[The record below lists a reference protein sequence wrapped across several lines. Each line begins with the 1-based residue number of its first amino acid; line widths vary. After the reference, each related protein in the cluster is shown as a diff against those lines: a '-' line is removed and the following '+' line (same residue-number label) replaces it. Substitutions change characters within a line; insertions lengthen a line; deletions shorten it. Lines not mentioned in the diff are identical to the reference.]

1 MKTYRVAILGCR
13 DRGGHAARAYHA
25 HARTEVVG
33 LCDLVEERLNGLG
46 DELGVDARYTD
57 LDAMIEE
64 AEPDV
69 VAIPTG
75 TEFHFP
81 LCMRV
86 LEHGVDI
93 DVEKPVTIDLEQA
106 DTLAARSKEAGA
118 RIAVHHQQRVSPTL
132 LAAQAALDEGRIGRL
147 RYIYA
152 SGKGYYGGYGVMN
165 IAVHTLNFVTKLAGP
180 CRSVS
185 ATAVT
190 NGRSITPEDV
200 VPSPSGMG
208 TIAGENI
215 TAVLEFDDNVTAS
228 LLQHRFPEVDTSG
241 SGMEIYGTEGR
252 VHWSN
257 AGVWIL
263 PNPHFRPDG
272 EHDRWEPLE
281 TSVPDGFDPDG
292 IAKLEEYCYVDE
304 YVKALD
310 EGREHES
317 NIAEAHHVLEIM
329 MGIFESAAYR
339 RRIDLPQAG
348 RDHPLLRWRGEH
360 GLGEPAPMPRD
371 YYDWLAAEDRRL
383 GRG

>member
-13 DRGGHAARAYHA
+13 DRGGHAARAYDA

-33 LCDLVEERLNGLG
+33 LCDLVEERLNALG
-46 DELGVDARYTD
+46 DEIGVDARYTD
-57 LDAMIEE
+57 LDAMIEQVQ
-64 AEPDV
+64 PDI

-106 DTLAARSKEAGA
+106 DTLAARAKEVGS
-118 RIAVHHQQRVSPTL
+118 RIAVHHQGRVSPTL
-132 LAAQAALDEGRIGRL
+132 RAARAALDEGRIGRL
-147 RYIYA
+147 RYIYS
-152 SGKGYYGGYGVMN
+152 SGKGYYGGYGIMN
-165 IAVHTLNFVTKLAGP
+165 IAVHSLNNVAMLAGP

-190 NGRSITPEDV
+190 AGRSITPEDV
-200 VPSPSGMG
+200 VPSPTGMG

-228 LLQHRFPEVDTSG
+228 LLHHRFPEVDTSG

-252 VHWSN
+252 LYWSHS
-257 AGVWIL
+257 GVWIL

-281 TSVPDGFDPDG
+281 TRVPDGFDPEGTARLD
-292 IAKLEEYCYVDE
+292 EYCYVDE
-304 YVKALD
+304 YVRALD

-317 NIAEAHHVLEIM
+317 NMAAAHHVLEIM

-339 RRIDLPQAG
+339 RRIDLPQSG
-348 RDHPLLRWRGEH
+348 RDHPLVRWRREH
-360 GLGEPAPMPRD
+360 GLGDPSPMPRP
-371 YYDWLAAEDRRL
+371 YDEWLEAEDRRL
-383 GRG
+383 GRS

>member
-13 DRGGHAARAYHA
+13 DRGGHVGRAYRA
-25 HARTEVVG
+25 HPRTEVVG
-33 LCDLVEERLNGLG
+33 LCDTVVERLNGLG
-46 DELGVDARYTD
+46 DELGVSARYTD

-64 AEPDV
+64 VRPDV

-75 TEFHFP
+75 TEFHYP

-93 DVEKPVTIDLEQA
+93 DVEKPVTIDLEQV
-106 DTLAARSKEAGA
+106 DTLVARAKEVGS
-118 RIAVHHQQRVSPTL
+118 RIAVHHQQRVAPPL
-132 LAAQAALDEGRIGRL
+132 RAAQAAIDDGRIGRL

-152 SGKGYYGGYGVMN
+152 SGKGYYGGYGIMN

-185 ATAVT
+185 TTALT
-190 NGRSITPEDV
+190 NGHSITPEDV

-208 TIAGENI
+208 MIAGENI
-215 TAVLEFDDNVTAS
+215 TAVMEFDDNVTAT
-228 LLQHRFPEVDTSG
+228 LLQHRFPEVDSTG
-241 SGMEIYGTEGR
+241 SMMEIYGTEGR
-252 VHWSN
+252 LYWAYNS
-257 AGVWIL
+257 AWIL
-263 PNPHFRPDG
+263 PVPHFRPDG

-281 TSVPDGFDPDG
+281 TQVPAGYDPNST
-292 IAKLEEYCYVDE
+292 AKLEEYCYVDE
-304 YVKALD
+304 YVNALD

-317 NIAEAHHVLEIM
+317 NVEAARRVLEIM

-339 RRIDLPQAG
+339 RRVELPQAG
-348 RDHPLLRWRGEH
+348 RDHPLRRWRKEH
-360 GLGEPAPMPRD
+360 GLDEPETMPRD
-371 YYDWLAAEDRRL
+371 YYEWLAAEDRRL

>member
-64 AEPDV
+64 VRPDV

-93 DVEKPVTIDLEQA
+93 DVEKPVTIDLQQA
-106 DTLAARSKEAGA
+106 DTLAARAKEAGA

-132 LAAQAALDEGRIGRL
+132 RAAQAALDQGRIGRL

-180 CRSVS
+180 CRSVA

-190 NGRSITPEDV
+190 GGRSITPEDV
-200 VPSPSGMG
+200 VPLAERHGH
-208 TIAGENI
+208 
-215 TAVLEFDDNVTAS
+215 
-228 LLQHRFPEVDTSG
+228 HR
-241 SGMEIYGTEGR
+241 
-252 VHWSN
+252 
-257 AGVWIL
+257 
-263 PNPHFRPDG
+263 
-272 EHDRWEPLE
+272 
-281 TSVPDGFDPDG
+281 
-292 IAKLEEYCYVDE
+292 
-304 YVKALD
+304 
-310 EGREHES
+310 
-317 NIAEAHHVLEIM
+317 
-329 MGIFESAAYR
+329 
-339 RRIDLPQAG
+339 
-348 RDHPLLRWRGEH
+348 RGEH
-360 GLGEPAPMPRD
+360 HGGAGVRRQRHRFAAAAPVPRGGHLGLRHGDIRHGGE
-371 YYDWLAAEDRRL
+371 AALVERGGLDSCRTRTSGPTASTTGGSRSRRRSRT
-383 GRG
+383 GTTPTA